1 MVPSSA
7 VTTTATAVE
16 PPGADRATAWLARP
30 LAAARPLTVIEALA
44 SLAVAVTVRAFT
56 VAATAAVYV
65 VVPPANAGASVPD
78 ERVRPSRAAS
88 VASCVAVTGTVPV
101 ARSAPPPWAAAF
113 TVTARVPSVSK
124 SVPSYRSLTST
135 RSRRWPPAESSGIR
149 STPSTASP
157 EALTATSSKWSGS
170 GSPATKSTPV
180 RDTVTFAPWRVFSV
194 RVEGLVA
201 VIAAAG
207 EAPPVCA
214 VAAGRMENP
223 RRRKRRQTG
232 RRRRGRARPAR
243 CIGFADAGRRVARF
257 AGIVPVRPVPY
268 ATPYQT
274 MPTPARML
282 IDPLPVVAAP
292 ALKKTLPADP
302 VRALMP
308 IAIACWPR

>member
-1 MVPSSA
+1 M
-7 VTTTATAVE
+7 
-16 PPGADRATAWLARP
+16 
-30 LAAARPLTVIEALA
+30 
-44 SLAVAVTVRAFT
+44 
-56 VAATAAVYV
+56 
-65 VVPPANAGASVPD
+65 
-78 ERVRPSRAAS
+78 
-88 VASCVAVTGTVPV
+88 PV
-101 ARSAPPPWAAAF
+101 
-113 TVTARVPSVSK
+113 
-124 SVPSYRSLTST
+124 
-135 RSRRWPPAESSGIR
+135 
-149 STPSTASP
+149 
-157 EALTATSSKWSGS
+157 TSSKSSLSGN
-170 GSPATKSTPV
+170 PATKITPV

-223 RRRKRRQTG
+223 RRRRQAG
-232 RRRRGRARPAR
+232 RRRRGRARPAS